1 MRGNRKHFVSI
12 FFLCYVNKIL
22 GQPSQICW
30 KTEHLNCNHKLAIAY
45 LRFVGIQNLPHI
57 IQPLIQI
64 KTYKFYLC
72 HVISSTD
79 ASFMKLKEHVH
90 VYELTKFKKKYTGSE
105 NKSCMGQKSVT
116 IAIRTSYL
124 VQLHH
129 VTIKYFL
136 NGTVG

>member
-1 MRGNRKHFVSI
+1 MFQI

-22 GQPSQICW
+22 GQPLQMCR

-57 IQPLIQI
+57 IQPLIQ
-64 KTYKFYLC
+64 TYKFYLC

-90 VYELTKFKKKYTGSE
+90 VYKLTKLKKKIY
-105 NKSCMGQKSVT
+105 
-116 IAIRTSYL
+116 R
-124 VQLHH
+124 
-129 VTIKYFL
+129 
-136 NGTVG
+136 